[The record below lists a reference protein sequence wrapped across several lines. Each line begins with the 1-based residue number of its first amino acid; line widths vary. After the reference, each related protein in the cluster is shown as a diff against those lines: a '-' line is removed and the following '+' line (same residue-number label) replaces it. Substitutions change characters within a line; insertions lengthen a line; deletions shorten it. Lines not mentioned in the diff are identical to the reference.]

1 MRATSST
8 TVQASV
14 DHVWDVLADHE
25 GMSAWAPGLK
35 ARLTNPG
42 TSEKNGVGAVR
53 KIGFGFAGPIK
64 EEIVAFEPGKLLRYK
79 ALAGVP
85 LKNYFG
91 EVELTAVAG
100 GTRIDYSVSVDERIP
115 GLDRTMAKVISK
127 TLLGALARRARA
139 TA

>member
-1 MRATSST
+1 MRATSTT
-8 TVQASV
+8 TVQAPV
-14 DHVWDVLADHE
+14 DHVWSVLSDHE

-35 ARLTNPG
+35 AVLVSPG
-42 TSEKNGVGAVR
+42 TAERNGVGAVR
-53 KIGFGFAGPIK
+53 KIGLGFAGPIK

-91 EVELTAVAG
+91 EVELTAVG
-100 GTRIDYSVSVDERIP
+100 GATRIDYSVSVDERIP
-115 GLDRTMAKVISK
+115 GVDGRLAKVISK
-127 TLLGALARRARA
+127 TLLSALARRAKA